1 MWREGDRRQPLK
13 EFVDREALNLAG
25 AERCRSV
32 RHCPLDPCQIS
43 YCMGD
48 SRVLLISAEGEETYS
63 EDVKENCCGCENSM
77 LDDVLYLICM
87 ESRSPAHIELVRAD
101 LYR

>member
-13 EFVDREALNLAG
+13 ESVDREALNLAG

-32 RHCPLDPCQIS
+32 RYCPLNPCQIS

-48 SRVLLISAEGEETYS
+48 SRVLLITAEG
-63 EDVKENCCGCENSM
+63 GM
-77 LDDVLYLICM
+77 DVLREREGKLLRM
-87 ESRSPAHIELVRAD
+87 
-101 LYR
+101 